1 MAARGFLRVLGAMS
15 MVLSLGSCLASTDT
29 ITWGGDNSRA
39 GYQPNKNMDPA
50 VVASSD
56 FGQIFQIKLPGNYG
70 GEREEFFSMP
80 LVYTPGNDE
89 NGRQFLYLATTQ
101 NNVYK
106 LDAKT
111 GEILA
116 RTNLGIP
123 FLSRDLNTT
132 GLGFCYDISPHV
144 GIIGTGVI
152 DPATDTL
159 YIAAKTYSDQSRL
172 YEPQGRPSG
181 RYNIHALDVNTLES
195 RPNFPINFEGQ
206 DARNNVGRPFNGGM
220 HNQRPGM
227 LHPAGSQFVYVAF
240 GSHCVLYNF
249 TGRIIGFDKTSG
261 KLVEHFATLGQ
272 DVRSPTKGAGIWM
285 SGGGLASDDKGSMF
299 YATGNGY
306 ASQLHDIPVSG
317 RSPPTALDEA
327 VVHHTILED
336 GKLNVVDFFM
346 PEEKEEL
353 DGADNDLGTSPFE
366 LLPSQFSCGS
376 VRRIGVVTGKT
387 GWTYFL
393 NLDDLGGYRTK
404 TPFPQ
409 PKGSRDRILGKI
421 LQLNSVYA
429 GAGVYPG
436 EGGYIYIPVINNPT
450 TVIKFTCSNGVPSF
464 AKVGETPERNGG
476 ILGISHGTVTS
487 LNGQPGTG
495 LLWTTDVRSDFP
507 SGASIKVHEAIPGPD
522 GKLKLIK
529 GFKLNDIKKFTRA
542 VLGNGIL
549 YVPSQGTITAY
560 GAPTSSPL
568 NCTGAG
574 SFGKIDV
581 GVEAPEKTITCEAKI
596 ATTVN
601 SATLSSTE
609 YSVVG
614 VPRLPATVA
623 AGDKF
628 TFKVHYKATKV
639 GDSTGTIVL
648 GTTNSAGGY
657 SKTTSVRVS
666 GTAESSGPLLFVQP
680 SNIIFSQVPLGAGPT
695 FQSVIISNLG
705 KAALAIQSTQFSLV
719 GPQGPFVDPTTT
731 PGQTGSNDT
740 AGTAGTSKIGH
751 FTFSNL
757 PSTSMDPESQ
767 QAVSVIFD
775 PTEIGN
781 FTAYC
786 VMTTSGGNAVI
797 SVTASTGAAPVAVLE
812 WEKADGSGWVTWDKT
827 SSLTFGNVLQNTEK
841 GLKLRLRNGAPPG
854 SLPLRITISKPPFGV
869 GGIISTRT
877 ASELGE
883 GISLD
888 PGEVSEANMFCAPPK
903 AQWNTDSYTGKVAW
917 TFNFNDLSLGKVDVP
932 FDCKAIAQ
940 QGGPLNSDSQGV
952 YRYIGCFRENN
963 PSRQLAQQLGADN
976 AMTSNMCLQLC
987 ATKNYAYCGI
997 QYHRECW
1004 GGPTIPKLKVLE
1016 GNCNFD
1022 CSGDIGQMCGGNG
1035 VNDGA
1040 GNAHLSMWATNTTIP
1055 PNPPANPSTTTSAV
1069 SSPTNTPVNPGGPY
1083 INSGV
1088 NGYKYIG
1095 CYSETPGG
1103 RSLSSGNT
1111 GDVRTVAGCVS
1122 TCKAK
1127 GFKYIALQ
1135 YFGEC
1140 WCGNNEFTQ
1149 SPGVGLVADSQ
1160 CNSLCRDNQTEYCGA
1175 GARNQVYQLETTLPI
1190 SNSSSTSA
1198 SSTSSSSTASSAT
1211 TSTSSSSTALSTTS
1225 TDTTSSLSA
1234 VTTDLSSTTTGSSTS
1249 STSATP
1255 TSSSSISTDSST
1267 SNTLTSTAASTATD
1281 SSTST
1286 SSSTGASTSTSA
1298 SASSTSDVSSTS
1310 STSTT
1315 DVSSSTTST
1324 STSSTASDS
1333 TASTTTSATSSSS
1346 STSDAT
1352 TSTSSTSSSASST
1365 ATSSSTSSS
1374 STSSSSSASSTS
1386 LASTTS
1392 STSPSVTSGS
1402 TASSSTSSTSSTS
1415 TASSTS
1421 ASTTSSSISSSST
1434 SSTSSTSTTSS
1445 ATPSSTVTPPLYP
1458 GNSNFSYYGCVS
1470 EPSSGRLFAK
1480 QIANLADMTQDKC
1493 LQACWM
1499 FKFAGIEYGR
1509 ECWCGD
1515 VVNFKGNGGGTPGA
1529 NVSESQCSFNCPG
1542 DATGKTKC
1550 GAGVR
1555 MNLFYRDPAKATPGK
1570 RSAPLF

>member
-70 GEREEFFSMP
+70 GEQEEFFSMP

-116 RTNLGIP
+116 RKNLGIP

-132 GLGFCYDISPHV
+132 DLGFCYDISPHV

-159 YIAAKTYSDQSRL
+159 YIAAKTYSDQARL
-172 YEPQGRPSG
+172 YEPQGRPNG

-227 LHPAGSQFVYVAF
+227 LHPAGSQFIYVAF

-249 TGRIIGFDKTSG
+249 TGRIVGFDKATG
-261 KLVEHFATLGQ
+261 KIVEHFATLGQ

-317 RSPPTALDEA
+317 RSPPTALEEA

-450 TVIKFTCSNGVPSF
+450 TVIKFTCSGGVPSF

-529 GFKLNDIKKFTRA
+529 GFKLNNIKKFTRA

-568 NCTGAG
+568 NCTGVG

-581 GVEAPEKTITCEAKI
+581 GVNAPEKTITCVAKI

-614 VPRLPATVA
+614 VPQLPAAVA
-623 AGDKF
+623 AGAQF
-628 TFKVHYKATKV
+628 TFKVHYKATQV
-639 GDSTGTIVL
+639 GNSTGTVVL
-648 GTTNSAGGY
+648 DTTNSAGGY
-657 SKTTSVRVS
+657 SKTTSIRVS

-680 SNIIFSQVPLGAGPT
+680 SSISFSQISLGSGPT
-695 FQSVIISNLG
+695 SQSVMISNLG
-705 KAALAIQSTQFSLV
+705 KAALTIQSMQFSLV
-719 GPQGPFVDPTTT
+719 GPQGPFVEPTTT
-731 PGQTGSNDT
+731 PGQAGSNGT
-740 AGTAGTSKIGH
+740 AGTASTSKVGH
-751 FTFSNL
+751 FSFSNL
-757 PSTSMDPESQ
+757 PSASMDPESQ
-767 QAVSVIFD
+767 QVTSVVFD

-797 SVTASTGAAPVAVLE
+797 SVTAGTGAAPVAVLE
-812 WEKADGSGWVTWDKT
+812 WEKADGSGWVTWNKN
-827 SSLTFGNVLQNTEK
+827 SSLSFGNVLQNTEK
-841 GLKLRLRNGAPPG
+841 GLKLRLRNGSPPG

-883 GISLD
+883 GISLG

-903 AQWNTDSYTGKVAW
+903 AQWNTDSYTGNVAW
-917 TFNFNDLSLGKVDVP
+917 TFNFNDLNLGKVNVP
-932 FDCKAIAQ
+932 FDCKAISQ
-940 QGGPLNSDSQGV
+940 QGGPLDTKSQGV

-963 PSRQLAQQLGADN
+963 PNRQLAQQLGAND
-976 AMTSNMCLQLC
+976 AMTSDMCLKLC
-987 ATKNYAYCGI
+987 AAKNYAYCGI

-1040 GNAHLSMWATNTTIP
+1040 GNAHLSMWATIS
-1055 PNPPANPSTTTSAV
+1055 PNPPADPSTTAAATSSPATTATSPSATTAT
-1069 SSPTNTPVNPGGPY
+1069 SSPTSTSVKPGGPY

-1135 YFGEC
+1135 YYGEC

-1160 CNSLCRDNQTEYCGA
+1160 CNTLCRDNQTEYCGA
-1175 GARNQVYQLETTLPI
+1175 GSRNQVYQLEATLPI
-1190 SNSSSTSA
+1190 SSSSSTSA
-1198 SSTSSSSTASSAT
+1198 SSTPGSSTTSSATTFTSSSSTVSSTTSTATTSSLTAVTTDLSTTTTGSFTSSTST
-1211 TSTSSSSTALSTTS
+1211 TSTSSSSIS
-1225 TDTTSSLSA
+1225 TDTSTSSTSTSMT
-1234 VTTDLSSTTTGSSTS
+1234 VDSTTTGSSTS
-1249 STSATP
+1249 
-1255 TSSSSISTDSST
+1255 
-1267 SNTLTSTAASTATD
+1267 
-1281 SSTST
+1281 T
-1286 SSSTGASTSTSA
+1286 SSSTS
-1298 SASSTSDVSSTS
+1298 VS
-1310 STSTT
+1310 
-1315 DVSSSTTST
+1315 TST
-1324 STSSTASDS
+1324 STSSTSAIDVVS
-1333 TASTTTSATSSSS
+1333 STTSSSTSGVSSTSSMSTTGVSSS
-1346 STSDAT
+1346 STS
-1352 TSTSSTSSSASST
+1352 TSTSSTTSDSTTSAT
-1365 ATSSSTSSS
+1365 TSSTSSS
-1374 STSSSSSASSTS
+1374 STTS
-1386 LASTTS
+1386 DAPTL
-1392 STSPSVTSGS
+1392 
-1402 TASSSTSSTSSTS
+1402 TSSTS
-1415 TASSTS
+1415 TSTT
-1421 ASTTSSSISSSST
+1421 STTSSSTTSSST

-1445 ATPSSTVTPPLYP
+1445 TTPSTTVTPPLYP

-1470 EPSSGRLFAK
+1470 EPSSGRLFSK
-1480 QIANLADMTQDKC
+1480 QVINLADMTQDKC
-1493 LQACWM
+1493 LRACWM

-1515 VVNFKGNGGGTPGA
+1515 EVNFKGNGGTGNPGA
-1529 NVSESQCSFNCPG
+1529 NISESLCSFNCPG
-1542 DATGKTKC
+1542 DATGKSKC
-1550 GAGVR
+1550 GAGLR
-1555 MNLFYRDPAKATPGK
+1555 MNLFYRDPAKVTPGK

>member
-70 GEREEFFSMP
+70 GEQEEFFSMP

-132 GLGFCYDISPHV
+132 DLGFCYDISPHV

-172 YEPQGRPSG
+172 YEPQGRPNG

-227 LHPAGSQFVYVAF
+227 LHPAGSQFIYVAF

-272 DVRSPTKGAGIWM
+272 DVPSPTKGAGIWM

-317 RSPPTALDEA
+317 RSPPTALEEA
-327 VVHHTILED
+327 VVHHTILEN
-336 GKLNVVDFFM
+336 GTLNVVDFFM

-464 AKVGETPERNGG
+464 TKVGETPERNGG

-529 GFKLNDIKKFTRA
+529 GFKLNNIKKFTRA

-549 YVPSQGTITAY
+549 YVPSQGMITAY

-581 GVEAPEKTITCEAKI
+581 GVDAPEKTITCVAKI

-601 SATLSSTE
+601 KATLSSTE

-614 VPRLPATVA
+614 VPQLPATVA
-623 AGDKF
+623 AGAQF
-628 TFKVHYKATKV
+628 TFKVHYKATQV
-639 GDSTGTIVL
+639 GNSTGTIVL
-648 GTTNSAGGY
+648 DTTNSAGGY

-680 SNIIFSQVPLGAGPT
+680 SSISFSQIPLGSGPAS
-695 FQSVIISNLG
+695 QNVMISNLG
-705 KAALAIQSTQFSLV
+705 KAALAVQSIQFSLV
-719 GPQGPFVDPTTT
+719 GPQGPFVEPTTT
-731 PGQTGSNDT
+731 PGQAGSNGT
-740 AGTAGTSKIGH
+740 AGTAGTSKVGH
-751 FTFSNL
+751 FSFSNL

-767 QAVSVIFD
+767 RAVSVIFD
-775 PTEIGN
+775 PSEIGN

-786 VMTTSGGNAVI
+786 VMTTSGGNAII
-797 SVTASTGAAPVAVLE
+797 SVTAGTGAAPVAVLE
-812 WEKADGSGWVTWDKT
+812 WEKADGSGWVTWDKK
-827 SSLTFGNVLQNTEK
+827 SSLSFGNVLQNTEK
-841 GLKLRLRNGAPPG
+841 GLKLRLRNGSPPG

-883 GISLD
+883 GISLN

-903 AQWNTDSYTGKVAW
+903 AQWNTDSYTGNVAW
-917 TFNFNDLSLGKVDVP
+917 TFNFNDLMLGKVNVP
-932 FDCKAIAQ
+932 FDCKAISQ
-940 QGGPLNSDSQGV
+940 QGGPLNSNSQGL

-963 PSRQLAQQLGADN
+963 PNRQLAQQVGAND
-976 AMTSNMCLQLC
+976 AMTADMCLKLC
-987 ATKNYAYCGI
+987 AAKNYAYCGT

-1004 GGPTIPKLKVLE
+1004 GGPAIPKLKVIE
-1016 GNCNFD
+1016 GNCNYD

-1040 GNAHLSMWATNTTIP
+1040 GNAYLSMWTTNSTIP
-1055 PNPPANPSTTTSAV
+1055 PDTPADPTTTTTTAASSLTSTTTSITASPLTSATTSTTA
-1069 SSPTNTPVNPGGPY
+1069 SSLTKTATTTTASSATNTPVKPSGPY
-1083 INSGV
+1083 INPGV

-1135 YFGEC
+1135 YYGEC

-1149 SPGVGLVADSQ
+1149 SPGVNLVADSQ

-1175 GARNQVYQLETTLPI
+1175 GSRNQVYQLETTLPI
-1190 SNSSSTSA
+1190 SSSSSTSA
-1198 SSTSSSSTASSAT
+1198 SSTSSSSTTSSAAT
-1211 TSTSSSSTALSTTS
+1211 LTSSSSTASSTTS
-1225 TDTTSSLSA
+1225 TAS
-1234 VTTDLSSTTTGSSTS
+1234 
-1249 STSATP
+1249 
-1255 TSSSSISTDSST
+1255 TSSSSIST
-1267 SNTLTSTAASTATD
+1267 NTLTSSTSTSMTVD
-1281 SSTST
+1281 STITSSSTSTSTSTGVSTSTST
-1286 SSSTGASTSTSA
+1286 SSSSATNVAASTTS
-1298 SASSTSDVSSTS
+1298 SSTTGVSSTS
-1310 STSTT
+1310 STSTA
-1315 DVSSSTTST
+1315 DVSSSSAST
-1324 STSSTASDS
+1324 STSSSASDATTSTTASS
-1333 TASTTTSATSSSS
+1333 TSSSS
-1346 STSDAT
+1346 STSNT
-1352 TSTSSTSSSASST
+1352 PTLT
-1365 ATSSSTSSS
+1365 
-1374 STSSSSSASSTS
+1374 
-1386 LASTTS
+1386 
-1392 STSPSVTSGS
+1392 
-1402 TASSSTSSTSSTS
+1402 
-1415 TASSTS
+1415 SSTS
-1421 ASTTSSSISSSST
+1421 ASTTSSPTTSSST

-1445 ATPSSTVTPPLYP
+1445 TAPSATVTPPLYP

-1470 EPSSGRLFAK
+1470 EPSSGRLFSK
-1480 QIANLADMTQDKC
+1480 QVVNLVDMTQDKC

-1515 VVNFKGNGGGTPGA
+1515 EVNFKGNGGSGAPGA
-1529 NVSESQCSFNCPG
+1529 NISESLCSFNCPG
-1542 DATGKTKC
+1542 DATGKSKC
-1550 GAGVR
+1550 GAGLR
-1555 MNLFYRDPAKATPGK
+1555 MNLFYRDPAKATSGK